1 VAAFGQMESFLQ
13 REALRAILVHPDMR
27 GHCIM
32 PRPSWLNNLSYTPRE
47 SGLSVVLA
55 FQVLMMF
62 VLGPLAATGVLPPLV
77 VDICRLALAAAA
89 VILLAHNRWVSIAI
103 TVTLAVS
110 VALTISLHS
119 GPAATIVELE
129 RFAAVTAFDVAIA
142 WAVANVAFGA
152 GKVSAH
158 RIMGAVILYLSIALV
173 FANAYRT
180 CALLL
185 HGSFSGLDMGQGHF
199 IGNTLYFSLST
210 LTTTGFGDIAPL
222 HPLVRSIA
230 NLESVIGQ
238 LFPATLLAR
247 LVTLHAA
254 TEVASGETATKK

>member
-1 VAAFGQMESFLQ
+1 
-13 REALRAILVHPDMR
+13 
-27 GHCIM
+27 M
-32 PRPSWLNNLSYTPRE
+32 PPSSWFSRLSPKPRD

-55 FQVLMMF
+55 LQVALMF
-62 VLGPLAATGVLPPLV
+62 VLAPLASTGALPPLV
-77 VDICRLALAAAA
+77 VDICRLALGAAA
-89 VILLAHNRWVSIAI
+89 VMLLAQNRWVSLAITLTLLISIALTVSVRSGTAI
-103 TVTLAVS
+103 TV
-110 VALTISLHS
+110 
-119 GPAATIVELE
+119 VELE
-129 RFAAVTAFDVAIA
+129 RFAALTAFDLAIA
-142 WAVANVAFGA
+142 WAVVNLAFGA
-152 GKVSAH
+152 GRVSAH

-173 FANAYRT
+173 FANAYRA

-199 IGNTLYFSLST
+199 VGNTLYFSLST

-254 TEVASGETATKK
+254 TEVAADSEAAAKKK

>member
-1 VAAFGQMESFLQ
+1 M
-13 REALRAILVHPDMR
+13 
-27 GHCIM
+27 
-32 PRPSWLNNLSYTPRE
+32 
-47 SGLSVVLA
+47 LA
-55 FQVLMMF
+55 FQVLLMF
-62 VLGPLAATGVLPPLV
+62 VLAPLASTGALPTLT

-89 VILLAHNRWVSIAI
+89 VILLSQNRWVTIAI
-103 TVTLAVS
+103 TVTFVVS
-110 VALTISLHS
+110 VALTISLRS
-119 GPAATIVELE
+119 GSAVTIVELE
-129 RFAAVTAFDVAIA
+129 RFAALTAFDLAIA
-142 WAVANVAFGA
+142 WAVANVAFGD

-173 FANAYRT
+173 FANAYRV

-185 HGSFSGLDMGQGHF
+185 HGAFSGLDMEQGHF
-199 IGNTLYFSLST
+199 AGNTLYFSLST

-254 TEVASGETATKK
+254 TEVAAAGKTATKK

>member
-1 VAAFGQMESFLQ
+1 
-13 REALRAILVHPDMR
+13 
-27 GHCIM
+27 M
-32 PRPSWLNNLSYTPRE
+32 PRRSTFNLASHLPRE
-47 SGLSVVLA
+47 SGLSLVLA
-55 FQVLMMF
+55 LQVTLMF
-62 VLGPLAATGVLPPLV
+62 VLAPLAATGTLPPLV

-89 VILLAHNRWVSIAI
+89 VLLLAQSRWVSMAI
-103 TVTLAVS
+103 TLTLIVSLALTVS
-110 VALTISLHS
+110 VRT
-119 GPAATIVELE
+119 GTAANVVELE
-129 RFAAVTAFDVAIA
+129 RFAALTAFDVAIA
-142 WAVANVAFGA
+142 WAVARVAFGA
-152 GKVSAH
+152 GRVSAH

-185 HGSFSGLDMGQGHF
+185 HGSFSGLDMGQSHF
-199 IGNTLYFSLST
+199 VGNTLYFSLST

-254 TEVASGETATKK
+254 TEAADVSETSTKK

>member
-1 VAAFGQMESFLQ
+1 MT
-13 REALRAILVHPDMR
+13 
-27 GHCIM
+27 
-32 PRPSWLNNLSYTPRE
+32 RPSIFGSFSHIPRE
-47 SGLSVVLA
+47 GGLSLVLALQVVL
-55 FQVLMMF
+55 MF
-62 VLGPLAATGVLPPLV
+62 VLAPLASTGALPPLV

-89 VILLAHNRWVSIAI
+89 VLLLAQSRWVAIAI
-103 TVTLAVS
+103 GITLVVS
-110 VALTISLHS
+110 IALTISLRT

-129 RFAAVTAFDVAIA
+129 RFAALTAFDVAIA
-142 WAVANVAFGA
+142 WAVANVAFRA

-185 HGSFSGLDMGQGHF
+185 RGSFSGLDMGRGHF
-199 IGNTLYFSLST
+199 VGNTLYFSLST

-254 TEVASGETATKK
+254 PDVAAVSESAAKK

>member
-1 VAAFGQMESFLQ
+1 
-13 REALRAILVHPDMR
+13 
-27 GHCIM
+27 M
-32 PRPSWLNNLSYTPRE
+32 PGSSWLRNLSGKPRE

-55 FQVLMMF
+55 LQVVLMF
-62 VLGPLAATGVLPPLV
+62 VLAPLAATGILPPLV
-77 VDICRLALAAAA
+77 ADICRLALAAAA
-89 VILLAHNRWVSIAI
+89 VILLAHNRWISITIAVTFIVS
-103 TVTLAVS
+103 L
-110 VALTISLHS
+110 ALTISLRS
-119 GPAATIVELE
+119 AAATIVELE
-129 RFAAVTAFDVAIA
+129 RFAALTAFDMAIA
-142 WAVANVAFGA
+142 WAVANMAFGA

-173 FANAYRT
+173 FANAYRV

-185 HGSFSGLDMGQGHF
+185 HGAFSGLDISHGRF
-199 IGNTLYFSLST
+199 LGNTLYFSLST

-254 TEVASGETATKK
+254 TEVASAGETVTKK

>member
-1 VAAFGQMESFLQ
+1 
-13 REALRAILVHPDMR
+13 
-27 GHCIM
+27 
-32 PRPSWLNNLSYTPRE
+32 
-47 SGLSVVLA
+47 
-55 FQVLMMF
+55 MF
-62 VLGPLAATGVLPPLV
+62 VLAPLASTGALPPLV

-89 VILLAHNRWVSIAI
+89 VMLLARNRWVSIAI
-103 TVTLAVS
+103 MLTFFVS
-110 VALTISLHS
+110 IGLTISLRS
-119 GPAATIVELE
+119 EAAATIVELE
-129 RFAAVTAFDVAIA
+129 HFAALTAFDLAIA
-142 WAVANVAFGA
+142 WVVANVAFGP
-152 GKVSAH
+152 GKVTAH

-185 HGSFSGLDMGQGHF
+185 HGSFSGLNMDQAHF
-199 IGNTLYFSLST
+199 VGNTLYFSLST

-254 TEVASGETATKK
+254 TDVASVGDTRD

>member
-1 VAAFGQMESFLQ
+1 MPGVSS
-13 REALRAILVHPDMR
+13 LR
-27 GHCIM
+27 
-32 PRPSWLNNLSYTPRE
+32 NLSREPRD

-55 FQVLMMF
+55 LQVVLMF
-62 VLGPLAATGVLPPLV
+62 VLAPLAATGALPPLV
-77 VDICRLALAAAA
+77 ADICRLALAAAA
-89 VILLAHNRWVSIAI
+89 VILLAHNRWVSITIA
-103 TVTLAVS
+103 VTFVVSLA
-110 VALTISLHS
+110 LISLR
-119 GPAATIVELE
+119 PAAATIVELE
-129 RFAAVTAFDVAIA
+129 RFAALTAFDMAIA

-173 FANAYRT
+173 FANAYRA

-185 HGSFSGLDMGQGHF
+185 HGAFSGLDISHGRF
-199 IGNTLYFSLST
+199 LGNTLYFSLST

-254 TEVASGETATKK
+254 TEVASAGETATKK

>member
-1 VAAFGQMESFLQ
+1 
-13 REALRAILVHPDMR
+13 
-27 GHCIM
+27 M
-32 PRPSWLNNLSYTPRE
+32 PRPSSLNAFSFKPRE
-47 SGLSVVLA
+47 GGLSLVLA
-55 FQVLMMF
+55 LQVALMF
-62 VLGPLAATGVLPPLV
+62 VLAPLASTGTLSPLV
-77 VDICRLALAAAA
+77 VEICRLALAAAA
-89 VILLAHNRWVSIAI
+89 VLLLAQNRWVSIAI
-103 TVTLAVS
+103 TVTLVVS
-110 VALTISLHS
+110 IALTVSLRT
-119 GPAATIVELE
+119 GTVATIVELE
-129 RFAAVTAFDVAIA
+129 HFAALTAFDVAIA
-142 WAVANVAFGA
+142 WAVVSVAFGA

-185 HGSFSGLDMGQGHF
+185 HGSFSGLNMDQGHF
-199 IGNTLYFSLST
+199 VGNTLYFSLST

-254 TEVASGETATKK
+254 TEVAAVSEAETKK

>member
-1 VAAFGQMESFLQ
+1 
-13 REALRAILVHPDMR
+13 
-27 GHCIM
+27 M
-32 PRPSWLNNLSYTPRE
+32 PRTSWLNTLSHKPRE

-55 FQVLMMF
+55 LQVALMF
-62 VLGPLAATGVLPPLV
+62 VLAPLASTGALPPLV
-77 VDICRLALAAAA
+77 VDVCRLAVAAAA
-89 VILLAHNRWVSIAI
+89 VLLVARHRWVSIAI
-103 TVTLAVS
+103 MVTLVVS
-110 VALTISLHS
+110 LALTITLRS
-119 GPAATIVELE
+119 GAAATIVELE
-129 RFAAVTAFDVAIA
+129 RFAALTAFDLAIA

-185 HGSFSGLDMGQGHF
+185 HGSFKGLDMGAGHF
-199 IGNTLYFSLST
+199 VGNTLYFSLST

-254 TEVASGETATKK
+254 TEVAAASETAGKK

>member
-1 VAAFGQMESFLQ
+1 
-13 REALRAILVHPDMR
+13 
-27 GHCIM
+27 
-32 PRPSWLNNLSYTPRE
+32 
-47 SGLSVVLA
+47 
-55 FQVLMMF
+55 MMF
-62 VLGPLAATGVLPPLV
+62 VLAPLASTGVLPPLI

-89 VILLAHNRWVSIAI
+89 VMLLAHSRWVSIAI
-103 TVTLAVS
+103 TVTFVVS
-110 VALTISLHS
+110 LALTLSLRS
-119 GPAATIVELE
+119 GSAVTLVELE
-129 RFAAVTAFDVAIA
+129 RFAAVTAFDVTIA
-142 WAVANVAFGA
+142 WAVANVAYGA

-185 HGSFSGLDMGQGHF
+185 HDSFSGLNLGQGHF
-199 IGNTLYFSLST
+199 IGNTLYFSLSC

-222 HPLVRSIA
+222 HPLVRSMA

-254 TEVASGETATKK
+254 TAVASGEAATKK

>member
-1 VAAFGQMESFLQ
+1 
-13 REALRAILVHPDMR
+13 
-27 GHCIM
+27 M
-32 PRPSWLNNLSYTPRE
+32 PRPSWLNNLSSKPRE

-55 FQVLMMF
+55 FQVILMF
-62 VLGPLAATGVLPPLV
+62 VLAPLASIGTLPALT

-89 VILLAHNRWVSIAI
+89 VMLLAHNRWVSLAI
-103 TVTLAVS
+103 TVTFVVS
-110 VALTISLHS
+110 VALTISVRS
-119 GPAATIVELE
+119 GAAATIVELE
-129 RFAAVTAFDVAIA
+129 RFAALTAFDLAIA
-142 WAVANVAFGA
+142 WAVANVAFGD

-173 FANAYRT
+173 FANAYRA

-185 HGSFSGLDMGQGHF
+185 HGSFSGLDMAQGHF
-199 IGNTLYFSLST
+199 AGNTLYFSLST

-254 TEVASGETATKK
+254 SEVAAVSKTSPKK

>member
-1 VAAFGQMESFLQ
+1 
-13 REALRAILVHPDMR
+13 
-27 GHCIM
+27 M
-32 PRPSWLNNLSYTPRE
+32 PRPSSLNRFSLKPRE
-47 SGLSVVLA
+47 GGLSLVLA
-55 FQVLMMF
+55 LQVALMF
-62 VLGPLAATGVLPPLV
+62 VLAPLASTGTLSPLV

-89 VILLAHNRWVSIAI
+89 VLLLAQNRWVSIAI
-103 TVTLAVS
+103 TVTFAASIAMTVGLR
-110 VALTISLHS
+110 S
-119 GPAATIVELE
+119 GSAATIVELE
-129 RFAAVTAFDVAIA
+129 RFAALTAFDVAIA

-199 IGNTLYFSLST
+199 VGNTLYFSLST

-254 TEVASGETATKK
+254 TEVAAVSETEAKK